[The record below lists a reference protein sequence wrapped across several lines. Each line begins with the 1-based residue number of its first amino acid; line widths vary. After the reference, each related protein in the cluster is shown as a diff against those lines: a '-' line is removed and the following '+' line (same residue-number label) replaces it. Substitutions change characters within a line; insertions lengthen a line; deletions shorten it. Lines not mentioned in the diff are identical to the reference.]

1 MSALALALSEWPK
14 WNRLFAAGSATLGA
28 MTTQT
33 IPEYL
38 EEERQKTADTQLRTE
53 KEAARIEPLQHGHHR
68 SSNQSKL
75 KLRLVPPFRAAT
87 KKKIESKKKTASKK
101 TKKRNTAVVASKK
114 PRAAGSKTTKTRK
127 RA

>member
-1 MSALALALSEWPK
+1 MS
-14 WNRLFAAGSATLGA
+14 
-28 MTTQT
+28 TQT

-68 SSNQSKL
+68 NSNQSKP
-75 KLRLVPPFRAAT
+75 KLQLVPPFRAAA
-87 KKKIESKKKTASKK
+87 KKKTSSKQRIKSKKKTASKK
-101 TKKRNTAVVASKK
+101 TKKRNTAVVARKK
-114 PRAAGSKTTKTRK
+114 PRAAGKNATKTRK